1 MASNSLFEAY
11 EGDLASL
18 FQSVQGSLNVQ
29 IPTSP
34 SIRASPWLCHHRS
47 YSLMNIICLIE
58 EKKSQLRKLDEELD
72 EAEEIVRRPLELY
85 SKGSHDL
92 W

>member
-18 FQSVQGSLNVQ
+18 FQSVQSSLSVQ

-34 SIRASPWLCHHRS
+34 SIRASPGLCHQRS
-47 YSLMNIICLIE
+47 HPLMNVIWLIE

-72 EAEEIVRRPLELY
+72 EAEEIVRRLLELC
-85 SKGSHDL
+85 SKGLS
-92 W
+92 